1 MQLSPQ
7 DKDQLERLG
16 PSKVSGSGFLGNDHR
31 PLEEIVAD
39 DLRTLEDRGVDIET
53 FVERLKRIYQTA
65 RGAFGGEVDVG
76 PGLTAVWYD
85 AKGEIPSPFRGD
97 GRYEKGEAVVEQ
109 KATGKVLILT
119 ALSIHLVEKFGFFQG
134 HGSRYRIDPATAIDL
149 LGL

>member
-7 DKDQLERLG
+7 DKNLLERLG
-16 PSKVSGSGFLGNDHR
+16 PSKLSGSGFLGHDRR
-31 PLEEIVAD
+31 PVEEIVAD
-39 DLRTLEDRGVDIET
+39 DLRTLEQRGVNLET
-53 FVERLKRIYQTA
+53 FVDRLTRIYRTA
-65 RGAFGGEVDVG
+65 GSAFGGEVGVG

-109 KATGKVLILT
+109 KSTGKTFIVT
-119 ALSIHLVEKFGFFQG
+119 ALSIHLIERFGFFQG
-134 HGSRYRIDPATAIDL
+134 RGSRYRIDPATVIDL